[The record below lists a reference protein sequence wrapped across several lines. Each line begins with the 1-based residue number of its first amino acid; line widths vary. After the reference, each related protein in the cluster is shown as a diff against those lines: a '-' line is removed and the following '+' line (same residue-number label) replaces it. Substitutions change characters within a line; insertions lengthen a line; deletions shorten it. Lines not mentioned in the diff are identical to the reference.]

1 PRPRQPRG
9 SRIHHPFAREDARQ
23 DAGGDAA
30 GLRGPPAADLG
41 RARAAADRA
50 ARGRLARRRRAELCR
65 LPDHG
70 LDPVHRLGVPEQ
82 PRARRGR
89 PPAPVD
95 RALPRPLRR
104 AGPPPGAVPAV
115 RPQAARGRSAAV
127 RAAGPGRHPQAQH
140 RAGVDAGR
148 DPADHRGNGESLMRV
163 LVTRRWPAE
172 VERALQ
178 DRFEVVLNDADRPLS
193 QAELAAAMSEFDVLC
208 PTVSDRIDAE
218 VIAGGDRVRLIANY
232 GVGFDHIDLAAA
244 KAKGIAVSNTP
255 GVLTDATADI
265 AMTLLLMAARRAG
278 EGERELRDGRW
289 TGWRPTHLIGAAI
302 AGKVLGLV
310 GMGRIAIA
318 TARRAKHGFGMKIA
332 YYGRREC
339 DPAVAA
345 ELEAERCESLY

>member
-1 PRPRQPRG
+1 
-9 SRIHHPFAREDARQ
+9 
-23 DAGGDAA
+23 
-30 GLRGPPAADLG
+30 
-41 RARAAADRA
+41 
-50 ARGRLARRRRAELCR
+50 
-65 LPDHG
+65 
-70 LDPVHRLGVPEQ
+70 
-82 PRARRGR
+82 
-89 PPAPVD
+89 
-95 RALPRPLRR
+95 
-104 AGPPPGAVPAV
+104 
-115 RPQAARGRSAAV
+115 
-127 RAAGPGRHPQAQH
+127 
-140 RAGVDAGR
+140 
-148 DPADHRGNGESLMRV
+148 MRV
-163 LVTRRWPAE
+163 LVTRRWPPE

-178 DRFEVVLNDADRPLS
+178 DRFEVVLNEADRPLS
-193 QAELAAAMSEFDVLC
+193 PAELTAAMGEFDVLC

-244 KAKGIAVSNTP
+244 KAKGIAVTNTP

-289 TGWRPTHLIGAAI
+289 TGWRPTHLIGASI
-302 AGKVLGLV
+302 KGKVLGLV

-345 ELEAERCESLY
+345 ELEAERRETLYELLRVADFVSLHVPGGAETANMMDAAAFAEMKPGSYLINTARGGIVDHTALAEALERGHLAGAGLDVYPHEPEVPEVLLGFENVVLLPHLGSANAETRIAMGMKALANVEAFARGEPLPDKIA